1 MPKHQPVVVIPN
13 LNGGQEIIDAIESL
27 RSQTLEPY
35 IIVVDNASTDDS
47 VKNIE
52 TKFPHIEII
61 QHDTNKGYAGGV
73 NPGFKRAMQLG
84 ANYTAPFNDDAV
96 ADKDWLKKLVAFLDA
111 NESYGAVC
119 PKVYKSG
126 GNKVLDS
133 TGDYVT
139 VWGLPYPR
147 GRDEPDTGQYDDIKN
162 IFSPSGS
169 ASLYRVSALQK
180 VGLMDEDF
188 FAYYEDVDLGFRLQ
202 LAGYK
207 VGFEPSAIV
216 HHQVGMTSGRM
227 KGFTTYQTM
236 KNVPLLLFKNVP
248 MRHMPTIVPR
258 FTLAY
263 ILFFGRAIQRGH
275 GWYALKGMAV
285 GAYYEVIKL
294 PQRWD
299 IQKSAVVSDSYIWS
313 MYHHDLPPN
322 AKALRSLRDKWRK
335 TFNK

>member
-1 MPKHQPVVVIPN
+1 MPKHPPVVVIPN

-27 RSQTLEPY
+27 QAQTLTPY

-47 VKNIE
+47 VTTIE
-52 TKFPHIEII
+52 TKFPGVEII
-61 QHDTNKGYAGGV
+61 RHDINKGYAGGV
-73 NPGFKRAMQLG
+73 NPGFTRAMQLG
-84 ANYTAPFNDDAV
+84 ATYTAPFNDDAV
-96 ADKDWLKKLVAFLDA
+96 ADKDWLKKLVAFLDKNDA
-111 NESYGAVC
+111 YAAVC
-119 PKVYKSG
+119 PKAYKSG
-126 GNKVLDS
+126 GDKVLDS
-133 TGDYVT
+133 TGDYLT

-147 GRDEPDTGQYDDIKN
+147 GRDETDTGQYDSEKD

-169 ASLYRVSALQK
+169 ASLYRVSALRE

-248 MRHMPTIVPR
+248 MRHMPTIIPR
-258 FTLAY
+258 FTVAY

-275 GWYALKGMAV
+275 GWYALKGMVV

-313 MYHHDLPPN
+313 MYLHDLPPN
-322 AKALRSLRDKWRK
+322 AVALRSLRDRWRK